1 MMGKKLAAKMREVEF
16 WVGVWQRII
25 SLLPTL
31 GIAVTGLAIMFGN
44 IVDKKIERFESFMVV
59 RIIHDVDKQFNK
71 INNQSDVQDIK
82 PEDLELAVIQYK
94 GMPEDYQTATLDDK
108 VGRIRKYY
116 MDIGG

>member
-1 MMGKKLAAKMREVEF
+1 MGKQLFAKMKEVEF
-16 WVGVWQRII
+16 WLGVWQRII

-59 RIIHDVDKQFNK
+59 RIVHDVDKQYKK
-71 INNQSDVQDIK
+71 INNDSDRQDIK

-94 GMPEDYQTATLDDK
+94 GLPENYQTVTLDDK
-108 VGRIRKYY
+108 VSRIRKYY